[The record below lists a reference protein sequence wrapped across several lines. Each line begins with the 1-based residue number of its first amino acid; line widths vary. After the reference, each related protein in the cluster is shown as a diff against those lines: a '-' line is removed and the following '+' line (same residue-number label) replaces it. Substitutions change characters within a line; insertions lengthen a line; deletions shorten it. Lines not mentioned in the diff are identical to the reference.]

1 MYIQYSQRVP
11 VKSQSLRLWQ
21 ITEISL
27 SERWSTTS
35 YITSGIFFKIMK
47 YLIWFL
53 FKNTTSLWIFKFSY
67 AQTSWISKAFYQNAI
82 KKNNKLDVSRKYTS
96 TSIVLRISSFIWNW
110 TPGFPI
116 DFTRNIL
123 SRNPLV
129 LEILKTIFPLENPI
143 CFNTQTLWK
152 TQNSL
157 VIAT

>member
-35 YITSGIFFKIMK
+35 YITSGIFLKSWNISYDSFLKIQHHFEYSNFHMLK
-47 YLIWFL
+47 PLG
-53 FKNTTSLWIFKFSY
+53 
-67 AQTSWISKAFYQNAI
+67 YQKHFI
-82 KKNNKLDVSRKYTS
+82 RMLLKKTILDVSRKNTS